1 MFPLENIVFV
11 LLSHKRYFVSKGIL
25 SIAALLYEIRVTPA
39 KKWLI
44 VIYVRCNN
52 CFFMPFILKNS
63 KKIKWF
69 ALEICKTMPFKNL
82 DRSPNIELVL
92 PISWVCCCC
101 YHRMS
106 WNQTTYLF
114 KESIANTQS
123 QHKAIEKLLK
133 IWFWTNDSYHAQ
145 KDVQRSHHTQSL
157 IKIHIET
164 GNIYSIEDCLLV

>member
-1 MFPLENIVFV
+1 MSLFYCLTNDN
-11 LLSHKRYFVSKGIL
+11 
-25 SIAALLYEIRVTPA
+25 ALVNAYYQSQHYILYEIRVTPA

-106 WNQTTYLF
+106 WNQTKNLS

-164 GNIYSIEDCLLV
+164 GNIYSIEDCVLV